1 MHTQYSYSTYV
12 SGGCTLHGR
21 LVACVAM
28 ETTVVTVAT
37 AEVDGAL
44 VLAVVMTTNTSG
56 CLTSSISSH
65 TSATGKNKEG
75 ERRERGAGSRR
86 EEGVGEGRK
95 REGRREKGGKGRG
108 EEEEG
113 GKEGEGRKRRG
124 EEGWEESRREEGVG

>member
-1 MHTQYSYSTYV
+1 MHTQYSYSTYL

-95 REGRREKGGKGRG
+95 REGRREKGGRGGERRKREGRREKGGRG
-108 EEEEG
+108 GERKDGRRAG
-113 GKEGEGRKRRG
+113 GRRG
-124 EEGWEESRREEGVG
+124 